1 MSAPT
6 SRWDV
11 AALRAGALVALVFAV
26 PFSVGASWAAAADNS
41 SLALW
46 LSLGAVAGFLVGG
59 GCAAWVQR
67 VGLPISHGIV
77 AAAGTYVAAQTAFI
91 AVELA
96 TGDEVNWFGAMFN
109 LSVVMGVGLLG
120 GLLGRRLR
128 NQGVLPS
135 TERGSR

>member
-1 MSAPT
+1 MSAP
-6 SRWDV
+6 SGRWDGV
-11 AALRAGALVALVFAV
+11 ALRAGALVSLVFAV
-26 PFSVGASWAAAADNS
+26 PFSVAASWAAAAGNS
-41 SLALW
+41 SLAVW
-46 LSLGAVAGFLVGG
+46 LSLGAVAGFGVGA

-67 VGLPISHGIV
+67 IGLPISHGIV
-77 AAAGTYVAAQTAFI
+77 TAAGTYVAAQSVFI
-91 AVELA
+91 AFELA

-135 TERGSR
+135 IERGPR

>member
-1 MSAPT
+1 VNAPT
-6 SRWDV
+6 GRWDAV
-11 AALRAGALVALVFAV
+11 ALRAGALVALVFAV
-26 PFSVGASWAAAADNS
+26 PLSLGASWAASAGNTA
-41 SLALW
+41 LAVW
-46 LSLGAVAGFLVGG
+46 LSIGAVAGFGVGA

-67 VGLPISHGIV
+67 VGLPISHGL
-77 AAAGTYVAAQTAFI
+77 ATAAGTYIAAQTVFI
-91 AVELA
+91 AFELV

-135 TERGSR
+135 IERGRR

>member
-1 MSAPT
+1 MSTPGT
-6 SRWDV
+6 RWDP
-11 AALRAGALVALVFAV
+11 AALRAGALVSLIFAV
-26 PFSVGASWAAAADNS
+26 PFSVGASWSAAAGNS

-46 LSLGAVAGFLVGG
+46 LSLGAVAGFLMGA

-67 VGLPISHGIV
+67 IGLPISHGIV
-77 AAAGTYVAAQTAFI
+77 AAAGTYVAAQAVFI

-96 TGDEVNWFGAMFN
+96 TGDEVNWFGATFN

-128 NQGVLPS
+128 NQGLLPS